1 MNYVSEHAQEMS
13 QDVMKQHIAL
23 YVNEYS
29 ISLGEKGR
37 AAIERL
43 MLEGKN
49 AGLIPA
55 VYEPLFV
62 DL

>member
-1 MNYVSEHAQEMS
+1 
-13 QDVMKQHIAL
+13 MKQHIAL

-49 AGLIPA
+49 AGLIPE
-55 VYEPLFV
+55 VCEPLFV
-62 DL
+62 EL